1 MVSLQCGQSQLGAGL
16 AKWYYYFPE
25 METVRPPLCSDCDLG
40 PGKTGIREGGV
51 LSGSDWPWTTCTG
64 KVTLSTVTAQPL
76 ENVWCLYAYE
86 SRSANWLVSAKGR
99 RETGVAAEEEERKR
113 T

>member
-1 MVSLQCGQSQLGAGL
+1 MH
-16 AKWYYYFPE
+16 
-25 METVRPPLCSDCDLG
+25 
-40 PGKTGIREGGV
+40 
-51 LSGSDWPWTTCTG
+51 G

-86 SRSANWLVSAKGR
+86 SRSANWLVSAKDR
-99 RETGVAAEEEERKR
+99 RETGVAVEEEERKH